1 MAKVIKRDSLAK
13 QVSNELESMI
23 ANGEYAVGEKIPT
36 EPDLME
42 AFQVSRNTI
51 REAVQGL
58 TYAGILETKQ
68 GNGTFVRSSSRFQAN
83 MKQKYEEVSID
94 DIYEARNA
102 LEVTIAHLAAIRH
115 DENDKVKLEEAFNSR
130 QEQKTD
136 DKEKTKADLEFH
148 LAVADACH
156 NQILID
162 LYSSLCVYL
171 ESHISERQVETS
183 FTSEEI
189 DELHKRL
196 YEAIISHNNV
206 EAGIAAHKILEI

>member
-23 ANGEYAVGEKIPT
+23 EKGEYAVGEKIPT

-42 AFQVSRNTI
+42 TFQVSRNTI

-58 TYAGILETKQ
+58 TYAGLLETKQ

-83 MKQKYEEVSID
+83 MKKKYEEVSID
-94 DIYEARNA
+94 DICEARNA
-102 LEVTIAHLAAIRH
+102 LEVTIAHLAALRH
-115 DENDKVKLEEAFNSR
+115 NDSDKEKLATAFRNR

-136 DKEKTKADLEFH
+136 NKEKTKADLEFH
-148 LAVADACH
+148 LAVAEACH

-162 LYSSLCVYL
+162 LYNSLCFYL
-171 ESHISERQVETS
+171 ENHISERQVDTS
-183 FTSEEI
+183 FTPDEI
-189 DELHKRL
+189 DEMHRRL
-196 YEAIISHNNV
+196 YEAITNHNNV
-206 EAGIAAHKILEI
+206 EAGIAAHNILEI